1 MKGIK
6 FGFLS
11 HVDLNLYLFRTPIM
25 TELLKRK
32 HEVYA
37 ICPEGDKNEPLK
49 NMGFK
54 VINYKISRRS
64 VNPLLETR
72 AMYNIYKAIKGLNL
86 DVLHTF
92 TAKPNIY
99 GTIAGKMAG
108 IPIIINL
115 VEGLGSFYA
124 SDSFKNLLVRNI
136 LETLYKYTFSQSHIT
151 IFVNQ
156 DDAEYMISKN
166 IIHPSKVKVIKGVGI
181 DTNYFSMEHYT
192 QDSLKWIKRKLGL
205 DENKVVVIMVARALR
220 DKGIEEYY
228 KAAEMLS
235 NRHNNVEFLFVGDVD
250 SGNPSSVTRDFLQ
263 SSGCVKWLGFRNDI
277 RDITAICDTYVLPS
291 YREGLPRTLLEA
303 ASMGKPIVTT
313 NTTGC
318 REVVEDGKNGFLVPV
333 KDYITLAEKIE
344 ILINNRKLR
353 LEMGG
358 RGRKKAV
365 EEFHVGKVVE
375 KYMEV
380 YGKLIEERLG
390 NDKTL

>member
-1 MKGIK
+1 
-6 FGFLS
+6 
-11 HVDLNLYLFRTPIM
+11 
-25 TELLKRK
+25 
-32 HEVYA
+32 
-37 ICPEGDKNEPLK
+37 
-49 NMGFK
+49 
-54 VINYKISRRS
+54 
-64 VNPLLETR
+64 
-72 AMYNIYKAIKGLNL
+72 
-86 DVLHTF
+86 
-92 TAKPNIY
+92 
-99 GTIAGKMAG
+99 
-108 IPIIINL
+108 
-115 VEGLGSFYA
+115 
-124 SDSFKNLLVRNI
+124 
-136 LETLYKYTFSQSHIT
+136 
-151 IFVNQ
+151 
-156 DDAEYMISKN
+156 
-166 IIHPSKVKVIKGVGI
+166 
-181 DTNYFSMEHYT
+181 MEHYT

-205 DENKVVVIMVARALR
+205 EENKVVVIMVARALW

-277 RDITAICDTYVLPS
+277 RDITAICDIYVLPS